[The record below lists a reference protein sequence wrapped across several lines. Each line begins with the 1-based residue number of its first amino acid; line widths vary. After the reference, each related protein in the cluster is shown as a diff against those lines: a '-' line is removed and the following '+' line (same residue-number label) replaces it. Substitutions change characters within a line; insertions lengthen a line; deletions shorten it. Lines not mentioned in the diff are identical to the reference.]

1 MGLVALND
9 AVLPEVKSF
18 AIIAKKTARSK
29 AAHTRWM
36 TASGWF
42 GVCWLYCSR
51 ACSMLSS
58 TVFWSWHITRT
69 TAPFFRVLIWA
80 ALAIAYWSAR

>member
-29 AAHTRWM
+29 AAHAVKQRE
-36 TASGWF
+36 
-42 GVCWLYCSR
+42 
-51 ACSMLSS
+51 
-58 TVFWSWHITRT
+58 I
-69 TAPFFRVLIWA
+69 
-80 ALAIAYWSAR
+80 